1 MELNVYLASSRV
13 QQVDREAAPAAGE
26 FDYDDVFSPVTPIA
40 AAAEELAPLSPV
52 TPPSPTLAPTD
63 TVASKHGAMPTPP
76 PPPANP
82 EAEGSSVITV
92 SCPTAAME
100 GELLA
105 NTLHRVEER
114 GRILTHFVFGG
125 WLWVRLASE
134 KQATRCVS
142 RLSGVRVCS
151 GRFLLEARQ
160 TAPSA
165 WPPCFGLGGA
175 TAPPAPKPTAGRR
188 RHKGG
193 IRHHQTGRG

>member
-1 MELNVYLASSRV
+1 MELNVYLASSSRA

-40 AAAEELAPLSPV
+40 AAAEEFAPFSPV

-63 TVASKHGAMPTPP
+63 TAASKHGAMPTPP

-105 NTLHRVEER
+105 NTLRRVD
-114 GRILTHFVFGG
+114 
-125 WLWVRLASE
+125 
-134 KQATRCVS
+134 Q
-142 RLSGVRVCS
+142 
-151 GRFLLEARQ
+151 
-160 TAPSA
+160 
-165 WPPCFGLGGA
+165 
-175 TAPPAPKPTAGRR
+175 
-188 RHKGG
+188 
-193 IRHHQTGRG
+193 